1 MRGSAAS
8 MRGKSL
14 TCRERLNSIP
24 SRSLTCRCGK
34 SLTCRTRSF
43 SVQGSLTRRLQM
55 NAVPTHK
62 KDWSLTSE
70 AFNRMLLSL
79 DEDREAAGEKY
90 EAIRAKLNKLFRWRG
105 CASPDEYT
113 DETIDR
119 VARRLS
125 EGAELRTEPYLFF
138 HGVALNVL
146 REHWKQ
152 TEQAPVVPI
161 GSLGPQQLPFSDTE
175 ELEQRANERR
185 AREQQLDCLDRCLGA
200 LAPHTRRLL
209 LNYHHSEGRE
219 RVETR
224 ERLADFDRLAS
235 VPGGV

>member
-1 MRGSAAS
+1 
-8 MRGKSL
+8 
-14 TCRERLNSIP
+14 
-24 SRSLTCRCGK
+24 
-34 SLTCRTRSF
+34 
-43 SVQGSLTRRLQM
+43 M

-79 DEDREAAGEKY
+79 AEDREAAGEKY

-125 EGAELRTEPYLFF
+125 DGAELRTEPYLFF

-152 TEQAPVVPI
+152 TGQAPVVAI
-161 GSLGPQQLPFSDTE
+161 GSLSPQ
-175 ELEQRANERR
+175 
-185 AREQQLDCLDRCLGA
+185 
-200 LAPHTRRLL
+200 
-209 LNYHHSEGRE
+209 
-219 RVETR
+219 
-224 ERLADFDRLAS
+224 
-235 VPGGV
+235 